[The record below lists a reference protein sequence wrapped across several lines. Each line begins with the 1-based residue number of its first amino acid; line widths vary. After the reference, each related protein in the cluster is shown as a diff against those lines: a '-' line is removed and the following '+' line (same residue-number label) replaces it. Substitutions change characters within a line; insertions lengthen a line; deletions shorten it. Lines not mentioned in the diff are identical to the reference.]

1 MTLRGLRWY
10 IVALISC
17 GTILNYLARNSLG
30 VLAATLKS
38 SLHIT
43 TQQYS
48 YVVGAFQGA
57 YTLMQPICGALVDA
71 LGLRIGFAMFAV
83 GWSVANMLHVLAT
96 GWVLLAVFRFLLGA
110 TEAAAIPAGMKAI
123 AEWFPNRER
132 SIATGYFNAGTSLGA
147 LLAPPLVGLLAI
159 YYSWRAAFAVT
170 GALGLIWAVS
180 WVSFYRKPINHP
192 AITAEERELILSGQL
207 NGTAGAGGAPVRHA
221 GPAVILRSS
230 TFWTLA
236 VPRFLAEPAWQ
247 TFSFWIPLY
256 LVTDRGFDIKSV
268 ALYAWLP
275 FLAADIGGILGGYL
289 SPLFMRTIG
298 LELVP
303 SRVLGIFCGAICMIA
318 PGTVMFTH
326 SRAAVIIL
334 FSIGGF
340 AHQIISVLINTLT
353 VDLFPQEQVG
363 LANGLV
369 GQAGW
374 LGGLIFSLVIGQLAG
389 TIGYGPLFSC
399 LSAFDLI
406 GAVFLLFMVLHFKIS
421 SLAKVV

>member
-30 VLAATLKS
+30 ILAATLKS
-38 SLHIT
+38 DLHIT

-57 YTLMQPICGALVDA
+57 YTLMQPVCGALVDA
-71 LGLRIGFAMFAV
+71 LGLRIGFAIFAV
-83 GWSVANMLHVLAT
+83 GWSVANMLHVLAD
-96 GWVLLAVFRFLLGA
+96 GWVLFAVFRFLLGA

-123 AEWFPNRER
+123 AEWFPQRER
-132 SIATGYFNAGTSLGA
+132 SIATGYFNAGTSFGA
-147 LLAPPLVGLLAI
+147 LLAPPLVGILAI
-159 YYSWRAAFAVT
+159 YYSWRMAFAVT
-170 GALGLIWAVS
+170 GALGLIWAAA
-180 WVSFYRKPINHP
+180 WVSFYRRPVDHP
-192 AITAEERELILSGQL
+192 AITADERKLILSGQAPRAAA
-207 NGTAGAGGAPVRHA
+207 AGATSNGRLGSSI
-221 GPAVILRSS
+221 ILRSS

-256 LVTDRGFDIKSV
+256 LVTERGFDIKSI

-289 SPLFMRTIG
+289 SPFFMRTMG
-298 LELVP
+298 VGLVP

-326 SRAAVIIL
+326 GRTAVIIL

-353 VDLFPQEQVG
+353 ADLFPQEQVG

-374 LGGLIFSLVIGQLAG
+374 LGGLIFSLAIGQLAG
-389 TIGYGPLFSC
+389 AIGYGPLFSC
-399 LSAFDLI
+399 LSAFDLL
-406 GAVFLLFMVLHFKIS
+406 GAMFLLFMVLRFKIS
-421 SLAKVV
+421 ALAGAV